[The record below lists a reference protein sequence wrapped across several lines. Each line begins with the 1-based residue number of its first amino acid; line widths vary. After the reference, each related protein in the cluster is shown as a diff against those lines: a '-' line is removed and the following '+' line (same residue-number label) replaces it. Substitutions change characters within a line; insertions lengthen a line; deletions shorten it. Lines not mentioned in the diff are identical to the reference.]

1 MKKMKIISLLIAF
14 TVFTI
19 TVKSQITNPLNT
31 AKDKS
36 SDRVNDKVDQGI
48 DKGLDKVEGVFKKK
62 DKTKTDKTSKD
73 TATSKSG
80 SSTSTTSTS
89 ATPTLE
95 TYSKYD
101 FIPGSSILFYDDF
114 SQDAIGDFPALWN
127 TNGSAEVVTTNLYP
141 GRWLKFLMTNSALW
155 TDSLLKLP
163 ENYTIEYDAIPI
175 KDNQNNMAGYDF
187 RLIQSQNT
195 RAYDWGAIPGKA
207 GLLYTIEYYGK
218 PTYRT
223 YMNMEGGDGL
233 GLDGGNDDKADYQK
247 LDQKYHV
254 AIWVQKSRVRIYQD
268 QNKVFDLPK
277 AFSLSGIKMDRIRFE
292 EGGAMISNIRIAVGL
307 PDTRSKLIT
316 DGKLVSYGCYFDSGS
331 SILKPESYG
340 TLKDIAAVLKDNPT
354 VKIKI
359 VGYTDSDGD
368 DATNITLSKN
378 RALAVKD
385 ALNKTFGID
394 NSMMDTDGKGK
405 ADPVSTNATSAGK
418 AMNRRVEFIKM

>member
-1 MKKMKIISLLIAF
+1 MKKMKIISPLIAF